1 MNVAVNPGTLKLH
14 AADNVVVA
22 LEDLPAGAA
31 LVDGSVSTRCPIALG
46 HKVAIRAIAAGAPV
60 VKCGQPIGM
69 ARESIAPGAHVHI
82 HNVSELPVGFVHEAA
97 AAGQPAGG
105 APVATTQSRTFP
117 GFRRPDGRIGTRNYI
132 GILTTVNCS
141 ATVARRIAAAFS
153 SPGALA
159 AFPNVDGVV
168 AFTHPTGCA
177 MDRNSEGYAVLERV
191 TNGYLSHPNFGAV
204 LLIGLGCEVNQG
216 TGYGRPGSDNRPFE
230 FYNIQDS
237 GGTTAAVASGIAKV
251 TAILPRVNAVQ
262 REPVPISGLKVGLQC
277 GGSDAF
283 SVISANPALGRAS
296 DLLTS
301 WGGTAILSETPEV
314 ASGAEGLLQRCA
326 SQSGAQAL
334 RRRFLW
340 WQEYTQR
347 HGTAMEKNPAP
358 GNIAGGITTLA
369 EKALGAIAKGGSGRF
384 MEVREYAEPVSGP
397 GLVFMD
403 SPGFDPVSAT
413 GQIASGANLICFT
426 TGRGSTFGSIP
437 APCIKLASNTRMYRH
452 MQDDMDLNC
461 GVIVDGDA
469 SLAETG
475 QRIAAMM
482 IAVAGGSRTKSELL
496 GIGESE
502 FAPWIMGA
510 VL

>member
-1 MNVAVNPGTLKLH
+1 MNVAAHARTLQLH
-14 AADNVVVA
+14 AADNVAVA
-22 LEDLPAGAA
+22 LEDLPAGMP
-31 LVDGSVSTRCPIALG
+31 LGDGAVSTRCPIPLG
-46 HKVAIRAIAAGAPV
+46 HKVALSVIAPGVPV
-60 VKCGQPIGM
+60 VKCGQPIGT
-69 ARESIAPGAHVHI
+69 ASKPIAPGEHVHI
-82 HNVSELPVGFVHEAA
+82 HNVSELPGGFAHRSSIMGQQ
-97 AAGQPAGG
+97 AGRVQNPAEGPG
-105 APVATTQSRTFP
+105 TFP
-117 GFRRPDGRIGTRNYI
+117 GFRRPDGRIGTRNYV

-141 ATVARRIAAAFS
+141 ATVARRIAAAFTA
-153 SPGALA
+153 PDALA
-159 AFPNVDGVV
+159 DFPNVDGVV

-177 MDRNSEGYAVLERV
+177 MDRNSEGYTVLERV

-216 TGYGRPGSDNRPFE
+216 AGYGRQGSDDRPFQ

-237 GGTTAAVASGIAKV
+237 GGTTAAVADGVAR
-251 TAILPRVNAVQ
+251 TLEFLPRVNAVQ
-262 REPVPISGLKVGLQC
+262 REPAPISGLKVGLQC

-283 SVISANPALGRAS
+283 SVISANPALGCAS
-296 DLLTS
+296 DLLVS
-301 WGGTAILSETPEV
+301 RGGTAILSETPEV
-314 ASGAEGLLQRCA
+314 ASGAEGLLQRCSSLSVA
-326 SQSGAQAL
+326 DTL
-334 RRRFLW
+334 RRRFQW
-340 WQEYTQR
+340 WQEYTRR
-347 HGTAMEKNPAP
+347 HGTTLEKNPAP

-369 EKALGAIAKGGSGRF
+369 EKALGAIAKGGSGQLV
-384 MEVREYAEPVSGP
+384 EVREYAERVHGP

-475 QRIAAMM
+475 ERIAALM
-482 IAVAGGSRTKSELL
+482 IDVAGGTRTKSELL

>member
-1 MNVAVNPGTLKLH
+1 MNVPANPRILKLH
-14 AADNVVVA
+14 AADNVAVA
-22 LEDLPAGAA
+22 LEDLPVGAP
-31 LVDGSVSTRCPIALG
+31 LGNGTLSTRCPIPLG
-46 HKVAIRAIAAGAPV
+46 HKVAVSDIAAGAPV
-60 VKCGQPIGM
+60 VKCAQPIG
-69 ARESIAPGAHVHI
+69 IAGEPIAAGDHVHI
-82 HNVSELPVGFVHEAA
+82 HNVLEQAGGFAEIPVSSGHLAGRVHDAA
-97 AAGQPAGG
+97 AKP
-105 APVATTQSRTFP
+105 RTFA
-117 GFRRPDGRIGTRNYI
+117 GFRRPHERIGTRNYV

-153 SPGALA
+153 TLEAMA

-177 MDRNSEGYAVLERV
+177 MDRNSEGYTVLERV

-216 TGYGRPGSDNRPFE
+216 MGYGREGSDDRPFA

-237 GGTTAAVASGIAKV
+237 GGTTAAVADGIAK
-251 TAILPRVNAVQ
+251 IKDFLPRVNAAQ
-262 REPVPISGLKVGLQC
+262 REPVPVSGLKVGLQC

-283 SVISANPALGRAS
+283 SVISANPALGIAS
-296 DLLTS
+296 DLLTA

-314 ASGAEGLLQRCA
+314 ASGALGLLRRCA
-326 SQSGAQAL
+326 GQSTADAL
-334 RRRFLW
+334 RRRFQW
-340 WQEYTQR
+340 WQEYTRR

-369 EKALGAIAKGGSGRF
+369 EKALGAIAKGGSGPI
-384 MEVREYAEPVSGP
+384 MEVKEYAEPVTGP

-413 GQIASGANLICFT
+413 GQIAAGANLICFT

-469 SLAETG
+469 TLTETG
-475 QRIAAMM
+475 ERIAAMM
-482 IAVAGGSRTKSELL
+482 LDVAGGAHTKSEAL

>member
-1 MNVAVNPGTLKLH
+1 MAHVRTLQLH
-14 AADNVVVA
+14 AADNVTVA
-22 LEDLPAGAA
+22 LEDLPSG
-31 LVDGSVSTRCPIALG
+31 LPLDDGRISTRASIPLG
-46 HKVAIRAIAAGAPV
+46 HKVAMTAIAAGASV
-60 VKCGQPIGM
+60 VKCGQPIGL
-69 ARESIAPGAHVHI
+69 AIEPIAAGEHVHI
-82 HNVSELPVGFVHEAA
+82 HNVSELPGGFMQD
-97 AAGQPAGG
+97 AAGAGRHTG
-105 APVATTQSRTFP
+105 RAQKSTLQARTFP

-141 ATVARRIAAAFS
+141 ATVARRVAAAFS
-153 SPGALA
+153 APEVLA
-159 AFPNVDGVV
+159 GFPNVHGVV

-177 MDRNSEGYAVLERV
+177 MDRGSEGYAVLERV

-216 TGYGRPGSDNRPFE
+216 AGYGREGSDDRPFE
-230 FYNIQDS
+230 FFNIQDS
-237 GGTTAAVASGIAKV
+237 GGTTAAVADGIAKIH
-251 TAILPRVNAVQ
+251 AFLPRVNAAQ

-283 SVISANPALGRAS
+283 SVISANPALGCAS
-296 DLLTS
+296 DLLVS
-301 WGGTAILSETPEV
+301 LGGTAILSETPEV

-326 SQSGAQAL
+326 SQSSADAL
-334 RRRFLW
+334 RRRFEW
-340 WQEYTQR
+340 WLEYTRR
-347 HGTAMEKNPAP
+347 HGTALEKNPAP

-369 EKALGAIAKGGSGRF
+369 EKALGAIAKGGSGPLV
-384 MEVREYAEPVSGP
+384 EIREYAEPVHGP

-413 GQIASGANLICFT
+413 GQIAAGANLICFT
-426 TGRGSTFGSIP
+426 TGRGSTFGSVP

-461 GVIVDGDA
+461 GAIVDGVA
-469 SLAETG
+469 SLDEMGA
-475 QRIAAMM
+475 QIAAMM
-482 IAVAGGSRTKSELL
+482 IDVAGGTRTKSEAL
-496 GIGESE
+496 GLGENE